1 MSSNKLV
8 VSATALST
16 LPVFQ
21 GLDIGQL
28 DEIAV
33 HAGMRR
39 VARGVTVVQA
49 GETTD
54 NVYFIL
60 NGSMKVLI
68 CDADGREV
76 IFTIIGQGAVFGEM
90 GMLDAAPRSASVV
103 AAVPTDLVV
112 FSQADFLKI
121 LKNHF
126 DVCLRV
132 MGNMAK
138 RLREADRKIESL
150 ALMDVY
156 GRVARLLLDLAETTD
171 GKSVIRKKISK
182 QDIAKMIGASREMVS
197 RVMKDLIARG
207 LIEEAAHGQLVVQD
221 RIISL

>member
-1 MSSNKLV
+1 MSNKHA

-16 LPVFQ
+16 LPVFL
-21 GLDIGQL
+21 GVEAAHL
-28 DEIAV
+28 DEIAR

-39 VARGVTVVQA
+39 VARGVPVVRA
-49 GETTD
+49 GEVMD
-54 NVYFIL
+54 NVYFVL

-68 CDADGREV
+68 CDEDGREV

-103 AAVPTDLVV
+103 SAMATDLVV
-112 FSQADFLKI
+112 FSQADFLHIMKT
-121 LKNHF
+121 HF

-132 MGNMAK
+132 MGNLAQ
-138 RLREADRKIESL
+138 RLRDADRKIESL

-156 GRVARLLLDLAETTD
+156 GRVARLLLDLAEPVD
-171 GKSVIRKKISK
+171 GKNVIRKKISK

-207 LIEEAAHGQLVVQD
+207 LVEEGGQGQLVLLEPMD
-221 RIISL
+221 AF

>member
-1 MSSNKLV
+1 MSNRHA

-21 GLDIGQL
+21 GLEIGQL
-28 DEIAV
+28 EEIAR

-39 VARGVTVVQA
+39 VARGVAVVQA
-49 GETTD
+49 GEATD
-54 NVYFIL
+54 NVYFVL
-60 NGSMKVLI
+60 NGSMKVLVS
-68 CDADGREV
+68 DEDGREV

-103 AAVPTDLVV
+103 SAMPSDLVV
-112 FSQADFLKI
+112 FSQADFLNIMKTY
-121 LKNHF
+121 F

-132 MGNMAK
+132 MGNLAQ

-156 GRVARLLLDLAETTD
+156 GRVARLLLDLGEQVD
-171 GKSVIRKKISK
+171 GKCVIRKKISK

-207 LIEEAAHGQLVVQD
+207 LIEECANGHLVLLEQID
-221 RIISL
+221 AL